1 MTKRTTFFLKRITL
15 KLFSLKIILK
25 SFKKKY
31 LIFIFLLFNMN
42 IDFNNNSERLIIYD
56 YNDYDSDDTLYYDD
70 YELPDDTLLVQ
81 ISPSVDSSIDGW
93 MSISDEERED
103 IWDTMLERINNE
115 ILNENNYFTDNGDL
129 YEWNTE
135 LQDYILQ
142 TDYTNYIFNIET
154 NEWEFIGS

>member
-1 MTKRTTFFLKRITL
+1 M
-15 KLFSLKIILK
+15 
-25 SFKKKY
+25 
-31 LIFIFLLFNMN
+31 
-42 IDFNNNSERLIIYD
+42 
-56 YNDYDSDDTLYYDD
+56 
-70 YELPDDTLLVQ
+70 VQ

>member
-1 MTKRTTFFLKRITL
+1 
-15 KLFSLKIILK
+15 
-25 SFKKKY
+25 
-31 LIFIFLLFNMN
+31 MN

>member
-1 MTKRTTFFLKRITL
+1 MD
-15 KLFSLKIILK
+15 
-25 SFKKKY
+25 
-31 LIFIFLLFNMN
+31 